1 MYKSIII
8 ALALLICYSCG
19 APKVAMTT
27 DVQKD
32 SVSVVIKESVIY
44 KDTIIYV
51 EVPVEVIKEI
61 LPDTDTSHLETS
73 LAISEAWVNAGKLNH
88 TLTHKEDA
96 KIQQAISVPEK
107 HTQKDSVNVSIKEVV
122 KEVPV
127 EVEKPLNAWQSFRMS
142 LGTIALI
149 ALALWAVIKIL
160 KKYLLKL

>member
-44 KDTIIYV
+44 RDTTIYV
-51 EVPVEVIKEI
+51 EVPVEVIRDV

-73 LAISEAWVNAGKLNH
+73 LAISEAWFNAGMLNH
-88 TLTHKEDA
+88 TLVHKDVSIE
-96 KIQQAISVPEK
+96 KKVEMPEK
-107 HTQKDSVNVSIKEVV
+107 HTQKDSVIFSIREVV
-122 KEVPV
+122 KKVPV
-127 EVEKPLNAWQSFRMS
+127 EVEKPLNAWQHFRMS

-149 ALALWAVIKIL
+149 AFALWAVIKIL